1 MGESKQIL
9 GLKDVLLMSFFA
21 NLGIRWLPI
30 AAGIGPSTLLFWF
43 LGALLFFLPFSLIV
57 SELST
62 LYPEKG
68 GMYVWIKKG
77 LGPAP
82 AFVSAW
88 CYWVVNFFYYPA
100 ILTFLASNLAYAIM
114 RPALANNEVYVT
126 VVVIVAMWMLTF
138 LLLGGLKTGR
148 FLNEKG
154 GIVGTLIPVIFLIFL
169 GFGSWIF
176 THHTATSFSPES
188 LLPSQGLMANLS
200 VLSILMFAMAGMEV
214 IPTFASSVRNPA
226 RNLPRGVLL
235 ATLLIFLCY
244 TLGTVAMNLIASP
257 NQIQNTTGI
266 MSTFALIDLR
276 FHIPWL
282 TEIMAW
288 LLSFAEIAALSMWLI
303 APPVMFF
310 QCTEK
315 HLIPQWLHRNNKN
328 DMPYNALILQ
338 AVLVTVIVLVT
349 ALLPSVN
356 DMYQVMVLMTTAVY
370 FIPYVL
376 LIVAYVRIKA
386 RGEVGAF
393 KVPGHKGGAY
403 FVSATVFLSLILGI
417 ALCFVPGSNLTTH
430 HALVT
435 YETELIAGPIILVLV
450 GMGFYWRRRFRYQE
464 HSGIKRRI

>member
-1 MGESKQIL
+1 MTMPSASKKIL

-30 AAGIGPSTLLFWF
+30 AAGIGPSTLLFWL

-100 ILTFLASNLAYAIM
+100 ILTFFASNLAYALM

-126 VVVIVAMWMLTF
+126 TVVIVTMWIMTF
-138 LLLGGLKTGR
+138 TLMGGLKVGK
-148 FLNEKG
+148 FLSVEG
-154 GIVGTLIPVIFLIFL
+154 GLLGTLIPVVLLIGL
-169 GFGSWIF
+169 GFGTLIW
-176 THHTATSFSPES
+176 THHSATSFSLPS
-188 LLPSQGLMANLS
+188 LLPSQGLMGNLS

-214 IPTFASSVRNPA
+214 IPTFASSVRNPK

-244 TLGTVAMNLIASP
+244 TLGTVAMNLIAAPSD
-257 NQIQNTTGI
+257 IQNTTGI
-266 MSTFALIDLR
+266 MSTFALIDTRL
-276 FHIPWL
+276 HISWL
-282 TEIMAW
+282 TEIMAC

-303 APPVMFF
+303 APAVMFF

-328 DMPYNALILQ
+328 DMPYNAFILQ
-338 AVLVTVIVLVT
+338 AILVTVIVLLT

-386 RGEVGAF
+386 RGEVGGF
-393 KVPGHKGGAY
+393 SVPGKKWGSY
-403 FVSATVFLSLILGI
+403 LSSAAVMFSLILGI

-435 YETELIAGPIILVLV
+435 YETELIAGPIILVLA
-450 GMGFYWRRRFRYQE
+450 GMGFYWRRRLV
-464 HSGIKRRI
+464 